1 MYKPKGD
8 DIMIGIELE
17 INGISTD
24 VIRKLFNKIN
34 IDLYDFIIYENEIIK
49 KNENVDNV
57 NAKNIFYNN
66 INYSIIF
73 LNLQLYRKQDKIKTI
88 ITYDDFINSN
98 CRLILLITDN
108 RYLEIYFNDDFIKE
122 KIISNLEKNG
132 FNYTEKTIYNDGRT
146 IMSVD

>member
-1 MYKPKGD
+1 
-8 DIMIGIELE
+8 MIGIELE

-49 KNENVDNV
+49 KNETVDNV

-66 INYSIIF
+66 INCSIIF

-122 KIISNLEKNG
+122 KIISNLEKYG
-132 FNYTEKTIYNDGRT
+132 FSYKEKTIYNDGRT

>member
-1 MYKPKGD
+1 
-8 DIMIGIELE
+8 MIGIELE

-88 ITYDDFINSN
+88 ITFINSN

>member
-1 MYKPKGD
+1 
-8 DIMIGIELE
+8 MIGIELE

-73 LNLQLYRKQDKIKTI
+73 LNLQLYCKPDKIKTI

>member
-1 MYKPKGD
+1 
-8 DIMIGIELE
+8 MIGIELE
-17 INGISTD
+17 ISGISTD

-122 KIISNLEKNG
+122 KIISNLKKYG
-132 FNYTEKTIYNDGRT
+132 FSYKEKTIYNDGRT

>member
-1 MYKPKGD
+1 
-8 DIMIGIELE
+8 MIGIELE

-98 CRLILLITDN
+98 CRLILLIIDN

>member
-1 MYKPKGD
+1 
-8 DIMIGIELE
+8 MIGIELE
-17 INGISTD
+17 ISGISTD

-66 INYSIIF
+66 IKSSIIF

-108 RYLEIYFNDDFIKE
+108 RYLEIYFKDDFIKE
-122 KIISNLEKNG
+122 KIISNLEKYG
-132 FNYTEKTIYNDGRT
+132 FKYKEKTIYNDGRT

>member
-1 MYKPKGD
+1 
-8 DIMIGIELE
+8 MIGIELE
-17 INGISTD
+17 ISGISTD

>member
-1 MYKPKGD
+1 
-8 DIMIGIELE
+8 MIGIELE

>member
-1 MYKPKGD
+1 
-8 DIMIGIELE
+8 MIGIELE

-122 KIISNLEKNG
+122 KIISNLKKYG
-132 FNYTEKTIYNDGRT
+132 FSYKEKTIYNDGRT

>member
-1 MYKPKGD
+1 
-8 DIMIGIELE
+8 MIGIELE

-34 IDLYDFIIYENEIIK
+34 IDFYDFIIYENEIIK
-49 KNENVDNV
+49 KNETVDNV
-57 NAKNIFYNN
+57 NDKNIFYNN
-66 INYSIIF
+66 INCSIIF

-122 KIISNLEKNG
+122 KIISNLEKYG
-132 FNYTEKTIYNDGRT
+132 FSYKEKTIYNDGRT